1 MKREKKPGSG
11 RAPRGS
17 RIRGDRPPKKA
28 GPPPGAGVYD
38 AEAIEVLEGLEH
50 VRTRPAMYIGST
62 GTGGLHHL
70 VYEVVD
76 NSIDETL
83 AGFCDRI
90 SILMHVDGTVTIE
103 DNGRGIPTGPHP
115 KFPDKDAAE
124 VVMTMLYS
132 GGKFSDKTYEFS
144 GGLHGVGVSVVNALS
159 ERLDLEIK
167 RDGKVFEQS
176 YERGKPL
183 SALKVIGKTKKT
195 GTKITFKPD
204 PSIFETLDF
213 GFDPLSQRLRE
224 LSFLNAGV
232 SISITDERH
241 DKRHDFQYKGG
252 IISFVQHLNR
262 NKAPLH
268 PKPIY
273 VEAKRDKMN
282 VEVAIQYNE
291 TYAETLFSFANTINT
306 IEGGTHLIGFKSALT
321 RTLNNYATKANLLK
335 NMKEGLS
342 GDDVREGLTG
352 VISVKLKDPQFE
364 GQTKAKL
371 GNSEVKGI
379 VEQVVNQ
386 KLSEYFEENPS
397 VARRIIGKGVE
408 AARAREAARKARD
421 LTRRK
426 GALDSASLPG
436 KLADCQ
442 EKDPAHSELFIVEG
456 ESAGGSAK
464 QGRDRRYQ
472 AILPLKGK
480 ILNVWR
486 ARIDKVISSQEIQV
500 LITALGTGIDRDF
513 DINKIRYHRVVIMTD
528 ADVDGSHI
536 RTLLLTFF
544 FRQMREVVER
554 GYLYIAQPPLFR
566 VKKGKAERYIKDE
579 EALEDYLLELAL
591 QDMKVV
597 RTSNGKASV
606 AGERLK
612 GMIKNLIAFQN
623 LLSHLA
629 RRTDARVVE
638 GLAVLDGF
646 KKELLRTKK
655 GLQTFLEKS
664 LKPYVAKVHPSA
676 MPLIVG
682 VEPDTEHGAF
692 KAVITTKREGAARE
706 TVLDSNFVASGEFE
720 EVRRLGRSLAGLG
733 LPPFI
738 LRNGEEDQ
746 AAETFQALV
755 HSVLAHGRKG
765 QSFQRYKGLGE
776 MNPDQ
781 LWKTTMDP
789 SQRTLMQ
796 VRMDDE
802 VEAETIFADLM
813 GDDVEPRR
821 DFIEKYALDVRN
833 LDI

>member
-1 MKREKKPGSG
+1 MKREKKGGSG
-11 RAPRGS
+11 RGARGGARAPAPRPGKS
-17 RIRGDRPPKKA
+17 GTA
-28 GPPPGAGVYD
+28 PGAGVYD

-70 VYEVVD
+70 IYEVVD
-76 NSIDETL
+76 NSIDEAL
-83 AGFCDRI
+83 AGFCKRI
-90 SILMHVDGTVTIE
+90 SVLLHIDGSVTIE
-103 DNGRGIPTGPHP
+103 DDGRGIPTGSHP
-115 KFPDKDAAE
+115 KFADKDAAE

-167 RDGKVFEQS
+167 RDGKVFQQS
-176 YERGKPL
+176 YERGKPR
-183 SALKVIGKTKKT
+183 SALKNVGKSKKT

-213 GFDPLSQRLRE
+213 SFDTLSQRLRE

-232 SISITDERH
+232 SISINDERH
-241 DKRHDFQYKGG
+241 DKRHDFHYKGG
-252 IISFVQHLNR
+252 IVSFVDHLNR
-262 NKAPLH
+262 SKAPLH

-273 VEAKRDKMN
+273 VEAKRDSMN

-291 TYAETLFSFANTINT
+291 TYAENLFCFANTINT

-321 RTLNNYATKANLLK
+321 RTLNNYATKANLFK

-352 VISVKLKDPQFE
+352 VISVKLKNPQFE

-386 KLSEYFEENPS
+386 KLSEFFEENPS
-397 VARRIIGKGVE
+397 IARRIVNKGVE

-442 EKDPAHSELFIVEG
+442 EKDPAHSEIFIVEG

-464 QGRDRRYQ
+464 QGRDRRNQ

-486 ARIDKVISSQEIQV
+486 ARIDKVISSQEIQT

-566 VKKGKAERYIKDE
+566 VKKGKTERYIKDE
-579 EALEDYLLELAL
+579 EALEDYLLDLAL
-591 QDMKVV
+591 QDMKLV
-597 RTSNGKASV
+597 RTSNGKAAVS
-606 AGERLK
+606 GERLK
-612 GMIKNLIAFQN
+612 GLIKGLISFQN
-623 LLSHLA
+623 LLAHLA

-638 GLAVLDGF
+638 GLAVLEGF
-646 KKELLRTKK
+646 KKELLSSKK

-676 MPLIVG
+676 MPLGIS
-682 VEPDTEHGAF
+682 VEPDAEHGVF
-692 KAVITTKREGAARE
+692 KAAIITKREGATRE
-706 TVLDSNFVASGEFE
+706 TLLDSTFITSGEFE
-720 EVRRLGRSLAGLG
+720 EARRLGRSLAGLG
-733 LPPFI
+733 LPPFV
-738 LRNGEEDQ
+738 LKNGDEDR
-746 AAETFQALV
+746 AAGTFQGLAEA
-755 HSVLAHGRKG
+755 VLAYGRKG

-789 SQRTLMQ
+789 AQRTLMQ

-802 VEAETIFADLM
+802 VEAESIFADLM